1 MNKLFFH
8 PSETNIWQWGGGGG
22 FINAGTGWHHHLVAS
37 LEEKYGK
44 GRITCNI
51 ILAGLL
57 GVKYDKGELK

>member
-1 MNKLFFH
+1 M
-8 PSETNIWQWGGGGG
+8 TRGGGG
-22 FINAGTGWHHHLVAS
+22 FINAGTGWNHHLVAS

-57 GVKYDKGELK
+57 GVKYGKGELE